1 MKFSWLVSSLLLS
14 AATSLAFTPRSL
26 GPRTIQSSLSVATD
40 PTVTSNARLDL
51 QNPAI
56 SPFGKGQDS
65 SSGSDKH
72 LLGGKGANLAVMTGI
87 GLSVPPGFTITTE
100 CCDRFCSDW
109 NQELPDELW
118 HQIKESLKEVEDE
131 MDAQF
136 GSSSNPL
143 LLSVRSGAAIS
154 MPGMM
159 DTVLNLGM
167 NDDVVVGLAK
177 KTANPR
183 FAWDSYRRFLEMFG
197 NVVLEIPRSLFEDEL
212 DDVKYEKNVFEDSE
226 LGPDD
231 LKVVVER
238 FKKVYESMELTFP
251 QDPMEQLR
259 LSIGAVFKGWMGPR
273 AIKYR
278 EVENIRDLLGTA
290 VNVQSMVFGN
300 MGETSGT
307 GVCFTRDPNNGEQE
321 IFGEFLIDAQ
331 GEDVV
336 AGIRTPKPIKEL
348 AEIMPE
354 VYEEFKRNTEI
365 LEKHYGDMQDIE
377 FTIQQGKL
385 FMLQTR
391 NGKRGGEAAVKI
403 AVDLVNEGLIT
414 KEQAVMKVLPEHL
427 DQLLHPRFPDVEQ
440 KEYKDAVMT
449 NGLPASPGAAVGRV
463 AFSNEKVVENKEDG
477 IPSIMVRDETSPDD
491 VEGMFAAEGI
501 LTARGGMTSHAAV
514 VARGWGKPCICGCTS
529 LSVDEENGSMV
540 ITLDDGSQKTFKE
553 GDFISLNG
561 QTGEVLE
568 GQQSVA
574 PPAITGDLKTFMDWV
589 DEIRSIDVLA
599 NADTPS
605 DAAEARKNGANGIG
619 LCRSEHMFF
628 APERISVVRQLILGN
643 DEQSKNALK
652 ELLVFQRE
660 DYEGIFK
667 AMDGLPVTVRLLD
680 PPLHEFLPSPKEET
694 VFAELADQ
702 LGRSVEQLK
711 EQVEDM
717 EEVNPMLGLRGC
729 RLGITRPAIIE
740 MQTRAIIEGA
750 LNAIDSG
757 VDAKPDIMI
766 PLVGKV
772 EEFRNQASLIR
783 KVAATVFEE
792 RGKTCNFRV
801 GTMIE
806 IPRAALTAHEIAQEA
821 EFFSF
826 GSNDLTQMTFGYSR
840 DDVGTFVPS
849 YMNEGI
855 LMDDPFVTIDT
866 EGVGQL
872 IQMTVEKGR
881 AVKPDLKIGVCGE
894 HGGEPRSVR
903 FFANNAGLSYVSC
916 SPFRVPIARLAGAQ
930 AKVEKADE
938 LSP

>member
-1 MKFSWLVSSLLLS
+1 
-14 AATSLAFTPRSL
+14 
-26 GPRTIQSSLSVATD
+26 
-40 PTVTSNARLDL
+40 
-51 QNPAI
+51 
-56 SPFGKGQDS
+56 
-65 SSGSDKH
+65 
-72 LLGGKGANLAVMTGI
+72 
-87 GLSVPPGFTITTE
+87 
-100 CCDRFCSDW
+100 
-109 NQELPDELW
+109 
-118 HQIKESLKEVEDE
+118 
-131 MDAQF
+131 
-136 GSSSNPL
+136 
-143 LLSVRSGAAIS
+143 
-154 MPGMM
+154 
-159 DTVLNLGM
+159 
-167 NDDVVVGLAK
+167 
-177 KTANPR
+177 
-183 FAWDSYRRFLEMFG
+183 
-197 NVVLEIPRSLFEDEL
+197 
-212 DDVKYEKNVFEDSE
+212 
-226 LGPDD
+226 
-231 LKVVVER
+231 
-238 FKKVYESMELTFP
+238 
-251 QDPMEQLR
+251 
-259 LSIGAVFKGWMGPR
+259 
-273 AIKYR
+273 
-278 EVENIRDLLGTA
+278 
-290 VNVQSMVFGN
+290 
-300 MGETSGT
+300 
-307 GVCFTRDPNNGEQE
+307 
-321 IFGEFLIDAQ
+321 
-331 GEDVV
+331 
-336 AGIRTPKPIKEL
+336 
-348 AEIMPE
+348 
-354 VYEEFKRNTEI
+354 
-365 LEKHYGDMQDIE
+365 
-377 FTIQQGKL
+377 
-385 FMLQTR
+385 MLQTR

-427 DQLLHPRFPDVEQ
+427 DQLLHPRFPDVEL

-449 NGLPASPGAAVGRV
+449 SGLPASPGAAVGRV
-463 AFSNEKVVENKEDG
+463 AFSNEKVVENKENG
-477 IPSIMVRDETSPDD
+477 IPSIMVRDEVGCMSMAIMGKRIQRYHSHHLLFYQKTSPDD

-529 LSVDEENGSMV
+529 LSVDEESGIMT
-540 ITLDDGSQKTFKE
+540 ITLGDGSQKSFKE

-561 QTGEVLE
+561 QTGEVLD

-574 PPAITGDLKTFMDWV
+574 PPAITGDLKTFMEWV

-643 DEQSKNALK
+643 DEQSEKALK

-702 LGRSVEQLK
+702 LGRSVEELK

-757 VDAKPDIMI
+757 VNAKPDIMV

-772 EEFRNQASLIR
+772 EEFRNQAALIR
-783 KVAATVFEE
+783 KVAASVFQE
-792 RGKTCNFRV
+792 RGKTCDFRV

-881 AVKPDLKIGVCGE
+881 AIKPDLKIGVCGE

-903 FFANNAGLSYVSC
+903 FFANDAGLSYVSC

-930 AKVEKADE
+930 AEVEKPVR